1 LIEMRPLKST
11 PAHHT
16 GEFGELVCSNSF
28 GALSPDRAAGL
39 LQKELRIFKSLI
51 IQTADKFAVP
61 AGGALAVDRSKF
73 SIALTATL
81 SNHPL
86 IEIKRFEQLD
96 LPSEENITILATG
109 PLTADNL
116 SYKIQDFTGID
127 DCHFFDA
134 ASPIIYG
141 DSINKEIVFKASR
154 YDKGDPA
161 YLNCPMNKND
171 YIYFRNEL
179 IEGEQANLKD
189 FENLNDF
196 KFFIYGGFSSSQ
208 RSRIACFRG
217 DNIPEEDALKNN
229 FPAQGIKINGNFL
242 FDNATQDD
250 FRSLLIENG
259 VNQIKVGD
267 IWTIGDRGAQ
277 GIIDNSDI
285 KHLDEKIFY
294 LRDVKVKVN
303 VVGIDELQIPSG
315 RSKKLVNTVEAS
327 TRLDAIASA
336 GFRISRTKIIERIEN
351 GMLKL
356 NGSKVNKPTI
366 NLKIGDKLELEN
378 KGFIEIINL
387 EITKRERWKVKL
399 LRK

>member
-1 LIEMRPLKST
+1 MI
-11 PAHHT
+11 
-16 GEFGELVCSNSF
+16 
-28 GALSPDRAAGL
+28 
-39 LQKELRIFKSLI
+39 
-51 IQTADKFAVP
+51 
-61 AGGALAVDRSKF
+61 
-73 SIALTATL
+73 
-81 SNHPL
+81 
-86 IEIKRFEQLD
+86 
-96 LPSEENITILATG
+96 
-109 PLTADNL
+109 NL
-116 SYKIQDFTGID
+116 
-127 DCHFFDA
+127 
-134 ASPIIYG
+134 
-141 DSINKEIVFKASR
+141 KEILINSNYKKVTE
-154 YDKGDPA
+154 
-161 YLNCPMNKND
+161 
-171 YIYFRNEL
+171 EL
-179 IEGEQANLKD
+179 INIANLAYKHWETYWTGFNSTYVCEEILKD

-217 DNIPEEDALKNN
+217 DNIPEEDALKSN

-277 GIIDNSDI
+277 GIIDNLDI
-285 KHLDEKIFY
+285 EHLDEKIFY
-294 LRDVKVKVN
+294 LRDVKVKIN

-336 GFRISRTKIIERIEN
+336 GFRVSRTKIIERIEN
-351 GMLKL
+351 GMLRL

-378 KGFIEIINL
+378 KGFIEILNL

>member
-1 LIEMRPLKST
+1 MI
-11 PAHHT
+11 
-16 GEFGELVCSNSF
+16 
-28 GALSPDRAAGL
+28 
-39 LQKELRIFKSLI
+39 
-51 IQTADKFAVP
+51 
-61 AGGALAVDRSKF
+61 
-73 SIALTATL
+73 
-81 SNHPL
+81 
-86 IEIKRFEQLD
+86 D
-96 LPSEENITILATG
+96 L
-109 PLTADNL
+109 
-116 SYKIQDFTGID
+116 
-127 DCHFFDA
+127 
-134 ASPIIYG
+134 
-141 DSINKEIVFKASR
+141 KEILINSNYK
-154 YDKGDPA
+154 KETE
-161 YLNCPMNKND
+161 
-171 YIYFRNEL
+171 EL
-179 IEGEQANLKD
+179 INIANLAYKHWETYWTGFNSTYICEEIVKD

-208 RSRIACFRG
+208 RSKIACFRG
-217 DNIPEEDALKNN
+217 DNIPEEDALKSN

-277 GIIDNSDI
+277 GIIDNLDI

-303 VVGIDELQIPSG
+303 LVGIDELQIPSG

-336 GFRISRTKIIERIEN
+336 GFRVSRTKIIERIEN
-351 GMLKL
+351 GMLRL

-378 KGFIEIINL
+378 KGIIEILNL

>member
-1 LIEMRPLKST
+1 MI
-11 PAHHT
+11 
-16 GEFGELVCSNSF
+16 
-28 GALSPDRAAGL
+28 
-39 LQKELRIFKSLI
+39 
-51 IQTADKFAVP
+51 
-61 AGGALAVDRSKF
+61 
-73 SIALTATL
+73 
-81 SNHPL
+81 
-86 IEIKRFEQLD
+86 D
-96 LPSEENITILATG
+96 L
-109 PLTADNL
+109 
-116 SYKIQDFTGID
+116 
-127 DCHFFDA
+127 
-134 ASPIIYG
+134 
-141 DSINKEIVFKASR
+141 KEILINSNYK
-154 YDKGDPA
+154 KETE
-161 YLNCPMNKND
+161 
-171 YIYFRNEL
+171 EL
-179 IEGEQANLKD
+179 INIANLAYKYWETYWTGFNSTYVCEEILKD

-217 DNIPEEDALKNN
+217 DNIPEEDALKSN

-259 VNQIKVGD
+259 VNQLKVGD

-277 GIIDNSDI
+277 GIIDNLDI
-285 KHLDEKIFY
+285 EHLDEKIFY
-294 LRDVKVKVN
+294 LRDVKVEIK

-336 GFRISRTKIIERIEN
+336 GFRVSRTKIIERIEN
-351 GMLKL
+351 GMLRL

-378 KGFIEIINL
+378 KGFIEILNL

>member
-1 LIEMRPLKST
+1 MI
-11 PAHHT
+11 
-16 GEFGELVCSNSF
+16 
-28 GALSPDRAAGL
+28 
-39 LQKELRIFKSLI
+39 
-51 IQTADKFAVP
+51 
-61 AGGALAVDRSKF
+61 
-73 SIALTATL
+73 
-81 SNHPL
+81 
-86 IEIKRFEQLD
+86 D
-96 LPSEENITILATG
+96 L
-109 PLTADNL
+109 
-116 SYKIQDFTGID
+116 
-127 DCHFFDA
+127 
-134 ASPIIYG
+134 
-141 DSINKEIVFKASR
+141 KEILINSNYK
-154 YDKGDPA
+154 KETE
-161 YLNCPMNKND
+161 
-171 YIYFRNEL
+171 EL
-179 IEGEQANLKD
+179 INIANLAYKHWETYWTGFNSTYVCEEILKD

-217 DNIPEEDALKNN
+217 DNIPEEDALKSN

-277 GIIDNSDI
+277 GIIDNLDI
-285 KHLDEKIFY
+285 EHLDEKIFY
-294 LRDVKVKVN
+294 LRDVKVKIN

-315 RSKKLVNTVEAS
+315 RSKKIVNTVEAS

-336 GFRISRTKIIERIEN
+336 GFRVSRTKIIERIEN
-351 GMLKL
+351 GMLRL

-378 KGFIEIINL
+378 KGFIEILNL

>member
-1 LIEMRPLKST
+1 M
-11 PAHHT
+11 
-16 GEFGELVCSNSF
+16 
-28 GALSPDRAAGL
+28 
-39 LQKELRIFKSLI
+39 
-51 IQTADKFAVP
+51 
-61 AGGALAVDRSKF
+61 VD
-73 SIALTATL
+73 L
-81 SNHPL
+81 
-86 IEIKRFEQLD
+86 
-96 LPSEENITILATG
+96 
-109 PLTADNL
+109 
-116 SYKIQDFTGID
+116 
-127 DCHFFDA
+127 
-134 ASPIIYG
+134 
-141 DSINKEIVFKASR
+141 KEISENSNYK
-154 YDKGDPA
+154 KETQ
-161 YLNCPMNKND
+161 
-171 YIYFRNEL
+171 EL
-179 IEGEQANLKD
+179 INIANLAYKHWETYWTGFNSTYVCEEILKD

-217 DNIPEEDALKNN
+217 DNIPEEDALKSN

-277 GIIDNSDI
+277 GIIDNLDI
-285 KHLDEKIFY
+285 DHLDEKIFY

-303 VVGIDELQIPSG
+303 LVGIDELQIPSG

-336 GFRISRTKIIERIEN
+336 GFRVSRTKIIERIEN
-351 GMLKL
+351 GMLRL

-378 KGFIEIINL
+378 KGFIEILNL

>member
-1 LIEMRPLKST
+1 MI
-11 PAHHT
+11 
-16 GEFGELVCSNSF
+16 
-28 GALSPDRAAGL
+28 
-39 LQKELRIFKSLI
+39 
-51 IQTADKFAVP
+51 
-61 AGGALAVDRSKF
+61 
-73 SIALTATL
+73 
-81 SNHPL
+81 
-86 IEIKRFEQLD
+86 D
-96 LPSEENITILATG
+96 L
-109 PLTADNL
+109 
-116 SYKIQDFTGID
+116 
-127 DCHFFDA
+127 
-134 ASPIIYG
+134 
-141 DSINKEIVFKASR
+141 KEIL
-154 YDKGDPA
+154 
-161 YLNCPMNKND
+161 LNSNYKKETE
-171 YIYFRNEL
+171 EL
-179 IEGEQANLKD
+179 INIANLAYKHWETYWTGFNSTYVCEEILKD

-217 DNIPEEDALKNN
+217 DNIPEEDALKSN

-259 VNQIKVGD
+259 VNQLKVGD

-277 GIIDNSDI
+277 GIIDNLDI
-285 KHLDEKIFY
+285 EHLDEKIFY
-294 LRDVKVKVN
+294 LRDVKVKIN

-336 GFRISRTKIIERIEN
+336 GFRVSRTKIIERIEN
-351 GMLKL
+351 GMLRL

-378 KGFIEIINL
+378 KGFIEILNL

>member
-1 LIEMRPLKST
+1 MI
-11 PAHHT
+11 
-16 GEFGELVCSNSF
+16 
-28 GALSPDRAAGL
+28 
-39 LQKELRIFKSLI
+39 
-51 IQTADKFAVP
+51 
-61 AGGALAVDRSKF
+61 
-73 SIALTATL
+73 
-81 SNHPL
+81 
-86 IEIKRFEQLD
+86 D
-96 LPSEENITILATG
+96 L
-109 PLTADNL
+109 
-116 SYKIQDFTGID
+116 
-127 DCHFFDA
+127 
-134 ASPIIYG
+134 
-141 DSINKEIVFKASR
+141 KEILINSNYK
-154 YDKGDPA
+154 KETE
-161 YLNCPMNKND
+161 
-171 YIYFRNEL
+171 EL
-179 IEGEQANLKD
+179 INIANLAYKHWETYWTGFNSTYVCEEILKD

-217 DNIPEEDALKNN
+217 DNIPEEDALKSN

-285 KHLDEKIFY
+285 QHLDEKIFY

-336 GFRISRTKIIERIEN
+336 GFRVSRTKINERIEN
-351 GMLKL
+351 GMLRL

-366 NLKIGDKLELEN
+366 NLKVGDKLELEN
-378 KGFIEIINL
+378 KGFIEILNL
-387 EITKRERWKVKL
+387 EMTKRERWKVKL

>member
-1 LIEMRPLKST
+1 MI
-11 PAHHT
+11 
-16 GEFGELVCSNSF
+16 
-28 GALSPDRAAGL
+28 
-39 LQKELRIFKSLI
+39 
-51 IQTADKFAVP
+51 
-61 AGGALAVDRSKF
+61 
-73 SIALTATL
+73 
-81 SNHPL
+81 
-86 IEIKRFEQLD
+86 D
-96 LPSEENITILATG
+96 L
-109 PLTADNL
+109 
-116 SYKIQDFTGID
+116 
-127 DCHFFDA
+127 
-134 ASPIIYG
+134 
-141 DSINKEIVFKASR
+141 KEILINSNYK
-154 YDKGDPA
+154 KETE
-161 YLNCPMNKND
+161 
-171 YIYFRNEL
+171 EL
-179 IEGEQANLKD
+179 INIANLAYKHWETYWTGFNSTYVCEEILKD

-217 DNIPEEDALKNN
+217 DNIPEEDALKSN

-277 GIIDNSDI
+277 GIIDNLDVE
-285 KHLDEKIFY
+285 HLDEKIFY
-294 LRDVKVKVN
+294 LRDVKVEIN

-336 GFRISRTKIIERIEN
+336 GFRVSRTKIIERIEN
-351 GMLKL
+351 GMLRL

-378 KGFIEIINL
+378 KGFIEILNL

>member
-1 LIEMRPLKST
+1 MI
-11 PAHHT
+11 
-16 GEFGELVCSNSF
+16 
-28 GALSPDRAAGL
+28 
-39 LQKELRIFKSLI
+39 
-51 IQTADKFAVP
+51 
-61 AGGALAVDRSKF
+61 
-73 SIALTATL
+73 
-81 SNHPL
+81 
-86 IEIKRFEQLD
+86 D
-96 LPSEENITILATG
+96 L
-109 PLTADNL
+109 
-116 SYKIQDFTGID
+116 
-127 DCHFFDA
+127 
-134 ASPIIYG
+134 
-141 DSINKEIVFKASR
+141 KEILINSNYK
-154 YDKGDPA
+154 KETE
-161 YLNCPMNKND
+161 
-171 YIYFRNEL
+171 EL
-179 IEGEQANLKD
+179 INIANLTYKHWETYWTGFYSTYVCEEILKD

-217 DNIPEEDALKNN
+217 DNIPEEDALKSN

-250 FRSLLIENG
+250 FRSLLNEIG
-259 VNQIKVGD
+259 LNQVKVGD
-267 IWTIGDRGAQ
+267 IWTVGDRGAQ
-277 GIIDNSDI
+277 GIIDNLDI
-285 KHLDEKIFY
+285 DQLDEKFFY
-294 LRDVKVKVN
+294 LRDVKVKIN
-303 VVGIDELQIPSG
+303 LVGIDELQIPSG

-378 KGFIEIINL
+378 KGFIEILNL

>member
-1 LIEMRPLKST
+1 MI
-11 PAHHT
+11 
-16 GEFGELVCSNSF
+16 
-28 GALSPDRAAGL
+28 
-39 LQKELRIFKSLI
+39 
-51 IQTADKFAVP
+51 
-61 AGGALAVDRSKF
+61 
-73 SIALTATL
+73 
-81 SNHPL
+81 
-86 IEIKRFEQLD
+86 D
-96 LPSEENITILATG
+96 L
-109 PLTADNL
+109 
-116 SYKIQDFTGID
+116 
-127 DCHFFDA
+127 
-134 ASPIIYG
+134 
-141 DSINKEIVFKASR
+141 KEILINSNYK
-154 YDKGDPA
+154 KETE
-161 YLNCPMNKND
+161 
-171 YIYFRNEL
+171 EL
-179 IEGEQANLKD
+179 INIANLAYKHWETYWTGFNSTYVCEEILKD

-208 RSRIACFRG
+208 RSRVACFRG
-217 DNIPEEDALKNN
+217 DNIPEEDALKRN

-267 IWTIGDRGAQ
+267 IWTVGDRGAQ
-277 GIIDNSDI
+277 GIIDSLDI
-285 KHLDEKIFY
+285 KHLDEKVFY
-294 LRDVKVKVN
+294 LRDVKVKIN

-336 GFRISRTKIIERIEN
+336 GFRVSRTKIIERIEN
-351 GMLKL
+351 GMLRL

-378 KGFIEIINL
+378 KGFIEILNL

>member
-1 LIEMRPLKST
+1 MI
-11 PAHHT
+11 
-16 GEFGELVCSNSF
+16 
-28 GALSPDRAAGL
+28 
-39 LQKELRIFKSLI
+39 
-51 IQTADKFAVP
+51 
-61 AGGALAVDRSKF
+61 
-73 SIALTATL
+73 
-81 SNHPL
+81 
-86 IEIKRFEQLD
+86 D
-96 LPSEENITILATG
+96 L
-109 PLTADNL
+109 
-116 SYKIQDFTGID
+116 
-127 DCHFFDA
+127 
-134 ASPIIYG
+134 
-141 DSINKEIVFKASR
+141 KEILINSNYK
-154 YDKGDPA
+154 KETE
-161 YLNCPMNKND
+161 
-171 YIYFRNEL
+171 EL
-179 IEGEQANLKD
+179 INIANLAYKHWETYWTGFNSTYVCEEILKD

-217 DNIPEEDALKNN
+217 DNIPEEDALKSN
-229 FPAQGIKINGNFL
+229 FPARGIKINGNFL

-259 VNQIKVGD
+259 VNQLKLGD

-277 GIIDNSDI
+277 GIIDNLDI

-294 LRDVKVKVN
+294 LRDVKVKIN

-315 RSKKLVNTVEAS
+315 RSKKLINTVEAS

-336 GFRISRTKIIERIEN
+336 GFRVSRTKIIERIEN
-351 GMLKL
+351 GMLRL

-378 KGFIEIINL
+378 KGFIEILNL

>member
-1 LIEMRPLKST
+1 MI
-11 PAHHT
+11 
-16 GEFGELVCSNSF
+16 
-28 GALSPDRAAGL
+28 
-39 LQKELRIFKSLI
+39 
-51 IQTADKFAVP
+51 
-61 AGGALAVDRSKF
+61 
-73 SIALTATL
+73 
-81 SNHPL
+81 
-86 IEIKRFEQLD
+86 D
-96 LPSEENITILATG
+96 L
-109 PLTADNL
+109 
-116 SYKIQDFTGID
+116 
-127 DCHFFDA
+127 
-134 ASPIIYG
+134 
-141 DSINKEIVFKASR
+141 KEILINSNYK
-154 YDKGDPA
+154 KETE
-161 YLNCPMNKND
+161 
-171 YIYFRNEL
+171 EL
-179 IEGEQANLKD
+179 INIANLAYKHWETYWTGFNSTYVCEEILKD

-217 DNIPEEDALKNN
+217 DNIPEEDALKSN

-259 VNQIKVGD
+259 VNQLKVGD

-277 GIIDNSDI
+277 GIIDNLDI
-285 KHLDEKIFY
+285 EHLDEKIFY
-294 LRDVKVKVN
+294 LRDVKVKIN

-336 GFRISRTKIIERIEN
+336 GFRVSRTKIIERIEN
-351 GMLKL
+351 GMLRL

-378 KGFIEIINL
+378 KGFIEILNL
-387 EITKRERWKVKL
+387 EITKRERWTVKL

>member
-1 LIEMRPLKST
+1 MI
-11 PAHHT
+11 
-16 GEFGELVCSNSF
+16 
-28 GALSPDRAAGL
+28 
-39 LQKELRIFKSLI
+39 
-51 IQTADKFAVP
+51 
-61 AGGALAVDRSKF
+61 
-73 SIALTATL
+73 
-81 SNHPL
+81 
-86 IEIKRFEQLD
+86 D
-96 LPSEENITILATG
+96 L
-109 PLTADNL
+109 
-116 SYKIQDFTGID
+116 
-127 DCHFFDA
+127 
-134 ASPIIYG
+134 
-141 DSINKEIVFKASR
+141 KEILINSNYK
-154 YDKGDPA
+154 KETE
-161 YLNCPMNKND
+161 
-171 YIYFRNEL
+171 EL
-179 IEGEQANLKD
+179 INIANLAYKHWETYWTGFNSTYVCEEILKD

-217 DNIPEEDALKNN
+217 DNILVEDALKSN

-259 VNQIKVGD
+259 VNQLKVGD

-277 GIIDNSDI
+277 GIIDNLDI
-285 KHLDEKIFY
+285 EHLDEKIFY
-294 LRDVKVKVN
+294 LRDVKVKIN
-303 VVGIDELQIPSG
+303 IVGIDELQIPSG

-336 GFRISRTKIIERIEN
+336 GFRVSRTKIIERIEN
-351 GMLKL
+351 GMLRL

-378 KGFIEIINL
+378 KGFIEILNL

>member
-1 LIEMRPLKST
+1 MI
-11 PAHHT
+11 
-16 GEFGELVCSNSF
+16 
-28 GALSPDRAAGL
+28 
-39 LQKELRIFKSLI
+39 
-51 IQTADKFAVP
+51 
-61 AGGALAVDRSKF
+61 
-73 SIALTATL
+73 
-81 SNHPL
+81 
-86 IEIKRFEQLD
+86 D
-96 LPSEENITILATG
+96 L
-109 PLTADNL
+109 
-116 SYKIQDFTGID
+116 
-127 DCHFFDA
+127 
-134 ASPIIYG
+134 
-141 DSINKEIVFKASR
+141 KEILINSNYK
-154 YDKGDPA
+154 KETE
-161 YLNCPMNKND
+161 
-171 YIYFRNEL
+171 EL
-179 IEGEQANLKD
+179 INIANLAYKHWETYWTGFNSTYVCEEILKD

-217 DNIPEEDALKNN
+217 DNIPEEDALKSN

-250 FRSLLIENG
+250 FRSLLLENG
-259 VNQIKVGD
+259 VNQLKVGD

-277 GIIDNSDI
+277 GIIDNLDI

-336 GFRISRTKIIERIEN
+336 GFRVSRTKIIERIEN
-351 GMLKL
+351 GMLRL

-378 KGFIEIINL
+378 KGFIEILNL

>member
-1 LIEMRPLKST
+1 MIDLKEILINSNYKKETEELINIANLAYKHWETYWTGFNST
-11 PAHHT
+11 Y
-16 GEFGELVCSNSF
+16 VC
-28 GALSPDRAAGL
+28 
-39 LQKELRIFKSLI
+39 
-51 IQTADKFAVP
+51 
-61 AGGALAVDRSKF
+61 
-73 SIALTATL
+73 
-81 SNHPL
+81 
-86 IEIKRFEQLD
+86 
-96 LPSEENITILATG
+96 ENI
-109 PLTADNL
+109 
-116 SYKIQDFTGID
+116 
-127 DCHFFDA
+127 
-134 ASPIIYG
+134 
-141 DSINKEIVFKASR
+141 
-154 YDKGDPA
+154 
-161 YLNCPMNKND
+161 
-171 YIYFRNEL
+171 
-179 IEGEQANLKD
+179 LKD

-217 DNIPEEDALKNN
+217 DNIFEEDALKGN

-259 VNQIKVGD
+259 VNIAKIGD

-277 GIIDNSDI
+277 GIIDNSNI
-285 KHLDEKIFY
+285 KHLNEKIFY

-303 VVGIDELQIPSG
+303 LVGIDELQIPSG

-351 GMLKL
+351 GMLRL

-378 KGFIEIINL
+378 KGFIEILNL

>member
-1 LIEMRPLKST
+1 MI
-11 PAHHT
+11 
-16 GEFGELVCSNSF
+16 
-28 GALSPDRAAGL
+28 
-39 LQKELRIFKSLI
+39 
-51 IQTADKFAVP
+51 
-61 AGGALAVDRSKF
+61 
-73 SIALTATL
+73 
-81 SNHPL
+81 
-86 IEIKRFEQLD
+86 D
-96 LPSEENITILATG
+96 L
-109 PLTADNL
+109 
-116 SYKIQDFTGID
+116 
-127 DCHFFDA
+127 
-134 ASPIIYG
+134 
-141 DSINKEIVFKASR
+141 KEILINSNYK
-154 YDKGDPA
+154 KETE
-161 YLNCPMNKND
+161 
-171 YIYFRNEL
+171 EL
-179 IEGEQANLKD
+179 INIANLAYKHWETYWTGFNSTYVCEEILKD

-217 DNIPEEDALKNN
+217 DNIPEEDALKSN
-229 FPAQGIKINGNFL
+229 FPAQGIKIIGNFL

-277 GIIDNSDI
+277 GIIDNLDLEY
-285 KHLDEKIFY
+285 LDEKIFY

-336 GFRISRTKIIERIEN
+336 GFRVSRTKIIERIEN
-351 GMLKL
+351 GMLRL

-378 KGFIEIINL
+378 KGFIEILNL

>member
-1 LIEMRPLKST
+1 MI
-11 PAHHT
+11 
-16 GEFGELVCSNSF
+16 
-28 GALSPDRAAGL
+28 
-39 LQKELRIFKSLI
+39 
-51 IQTADKFAVP
+51 
-61 AGGALAVDRSKF
+61 
-73 SIALTATL
+73 
-81 SNHPL
+81 
-86 IEIKRFEQLD
+86 D
-96 LPSEENITILATG
+96 L
-109 PLTADNL
+109 
-116 SYKIQDFTGID
+116 
-127 DCHFFDA
+127 
-134 ASPIIYG
+134 
-141 DSINKEIVFKASR
+141 KEILINSNYRKETE
-154 YDKGDPA
+154 
-161 YLNCPMNKND
+161 
-171 YIYFRNEL
+171 EL
-179 IEGEQANLKD
+179 INIANLAYKHWETYWTGFNSTYVCEEILKD

-217 DNIPEEDALKNN
+217 DNIPEEDALKSN

-259 VNQIKVGD
+259 VNQLKVGD

-303 VVGIDELQIPSG
+303 VVGIDELQIPSA

-336 GFRISRTKIIERIEN
+336 GFRVSRTKIIERIEN
-351 GMLKL
+351 GMLRL

-378 KGFIEIINL
+378 KGFIEILNL
-387 EITKRERWKVKL
+387 EMTKRERWKVKL

>member
-1 LIEMRPLKST
+1 MIDLKEILIN
-11 PAHHT
+11 
-16 GEFGELVCSNSF
+16 SNY
-28 GALSPDRAAGL
+28 
-39 LQKELRIFKSLI
+39 QKE
-51 IQTADKFAVP
+51 T
-61 AGGALAVDRSKF
+61 
-73 SIALTATL
+73 
-81 SNHPL
+81 
-86 IEIKRFEQLD
+86 E
-96 LPSEENITILATG
+96 
-109 PLTADNL
+109 
-116 SYKIQDFTGID
+116 
-127 DCHFFDA
+127 
-134 ASPIIYG
+134 
-141 DSINKEIVFKASR
+141 
-154 YDKGDPA
+154 
-161 YLNCPMNKND
+161 
-171 YIYFRNEL
+171 EL
-179 IEGEQANLKD
+179 INIANLAYKHWETYWTGFYSTYVCEEILKD

-217 DNIPEEDALKNN
+217 DNIPEEDALKSN

-242 FDNATQDD
+242 FDNASQDD

-277 GIIDNSDI
+277 GIIDNSNI

-294 LRDVKVKVN
+294 LRDVKVKIN
-303 VVGIDELQIPSG
+303 VVGIDELQIPAG

-351 GMLKL
+351 GMLRL
-356 NGSKVNKPTI
+356 NGSKVNKPSI
-366 NLKIGDKLELEN
+366 NLKIGDKLQLEN
-378 KGFIEIINL
+378 KGFIEILNL

>member
-1 LIEMRPLKST
+1 MI
-11 PAHHT
+11 
-16 GEFGELVCSNSF
+16 
-28 GALSPDRAAGL
+28 
-39 LQKELRIFKSLI
+39 
-51 IQTADKFAVP
+51 
-61 AGGALAVDRSKF
+61 
-73 SIALTATL
+73 
-81 SNHPL
+81 
-86 IEIKRFEQLD
+86 D
-96 LPSEENITILATG
+96 L
-109 PLTADNL
+109 
-116 SYKIQDFTGID
+116 
-127 DCHFFDA
+127 
-134 ASPIIYG
+134 
-141 DSINKEIVFKASR
+141 KEILINSNYK
-154 YDKGDPA
+154 KETE
-161 YLNCPMNKND
+161 
-171 YIYFRNEL
+171 EL
-179 IEGEQANLKD
+179 INIANLAYKHWETYWTGFNSTYVCEEILKD

-208 RSRIACFRG
+208 RSKIACFRG
-217 DNIPEEDALKNN
+217 DNIPEEDALRSN

-294 LRDVKVKVN
+294 LRDVKVTVN

-336 GFRISRTKIIERIEN
+336 GFRVSRTKIIERIEN

-378 KGFIEIINL
+378 KGFIEILNL

>member
-1 LIEMRPLKST
+1 MIDLK
-11 PAHHT
+11 
-16 GEFGELVCSNSF
+16 EIFINSNY
-28 GALSPDRAAGL
+28 
-39 LQKELRIFKSLI
+39 QKE
-51 IQTADKFAVP
+51 T
-61 AGGALAVDRSKF
+61 
-73 SIALTATL
+73 
-81 SNHPL
+81 
-86 IEIKRFEQLD
+86 E
-96 LPSEENITILATG
+96 
-109 PLTADNL
+109 
-116 SYKIQDFTGID
+116 
-127 DCHFFDA
+127 
-134 ASPIIYG
+134 
-141 DSINKEIVFKASR
+141 
-154 YDKGDPA
+154 
-161 YLNCPMNKND
+161 
-171 YIYFRNEL
+171 EL
-179 IEGEQANLKD
+179 INIANLAYKHWETYWTGFNSTYVCEEILKD

-217 DNIPEEDALKNN
+217 DNIPEEDALKSN

-267 IWTIGDRGAQ
+267 TWTIGDRGAQ

-315 RSKKLVNTVEAS
+315 RLKKLVNTVEAS

-336 GFRISRTKIIERIEN
+336 GFRVSRTKIIERIEN
-351 GMLKL
+351 GMLRL

-378 KGFIEIINL
+378 KGFIEILNL